1 MKLASK
7 IFCLA
12 VGVMLAGL
20 ALSAQKPADLV
31 GTWTGPGTLVGQDA
45 ANELTLVLEMK
56 EGKLAGTMS
65 DQYGTINKFPIS
77 DIVIDKGVLS
87 FSSPVVG
94 PGGQQTTIKYKM
106 TIAGDTMKGSIEI
119 SEIGMTGAWEAAKKK

>member
-12 VGVMLAGL
+12 AGVMLAGL

-45 ANELTLVLEMK
+45 SNELTLVLEMK

-94 PGGQQTTIKYKM
+94 PGGQQTTINYKM
-106 TIAGDTMKGSIEI
+106 TIAGDSMKGSIEI
-119 SEIGMTGAWEAAKKK
+119 KELGMTGAWEAAKKK